1 MDKLSFGIGRK
12 HINPPMKMGLAG
24 YFNTRIW
31 ENIHDPLE
39 VRVVLLKNNAVTAFP
54 RGAADATCFR
64 FRNYLSRSFHY
75 WDDYSITHFRF
86 DVNPFS
92 QENYERF
99 VNSFQYW
106 DIRLTRRPQNDT
118 IIL

>member
-39 VRVVLLKNNAVTAFP
+39 VRVVLLKNNAVTALCVQFE
-54 RGAADATCFR
+54 
-64 FRNYLSRSFHY
+64 L
-75 WDDYSITHFRF
+75 ITVTPELFAKVREIA
-86 DVNPFS
+86 
-92 QENYERF
+92 ENI
-99 VNSFQYW
+99 V
-106 DIRLTRRPQNDT
+106 
-118 IIL
+118 